1 MKGRRLYLYDSESEK
16 TGYAR
21 ALLYYNLEGERDGM
35 GWDGRLLFARL
46 DGWMGRSY
54 HDAANAN
61 VRY

>member
-46 DGWMGRSY
+46 DGLDGKELS
-54 HDAANAN
+54 
-61 VRY
+61 